1 MIRNLALALLSLVLG
16 LAVCEGLL
24 RLFGS
29 EVLPRPDLYLDDPT
43 VGKRMRPGWRGD
55 EFGASVTINSKGLR
69 NPEVDY
75 EKPAGTYRIL
85 ALGDSWTFGFRMNE
99 PDAYPRQLERMLNAS
114 AAARGDTRRIEV
126 INAGV
131 VGYSTDQ
138 EAAYLAAEGWKY
150 SPDLVL
156 VNFYPVNDTHNK
168 LRTSQKR
175 EALRALHPFL
185 LALYDWPKHLY
196 LREFVKGA
204 RRTLKQKVGNARV
217 SVAAKLGVED
227 KGGRALAENDWTG
240 DYREGAR
247 GWEAVRTA
255 LDDIGEQSRA
265 HGVPVLVVLLP
276 DPQDIARYHARFHPK
291 IAPMVE
297 GAVRDAQLGYFDL
310 EPTFAPWQ
318 GKEDEVVLRRQ
329 RHPNAAGYGLIAR
342 AVGAEVDERYL
353 VPTSPARP
361 ADGARSPVRTDSPRS
376 VVVEMSGIEPPTSAL
391 RTQRSPS

>member
-1 MIRNLALALLSLVLG
+1 MIRNIALALLSLVLA
-16 LAVCEGLL
+16 LALCEGLL
-24 RLFGS
+24 RVFGAG
-29 EVLPRPDLYLDDPT
+29 VLPRPDLYVDDPT
-43 VGKRMRPGWRGD
+43 VGKRMRPGWSGD
-55 EFGASVTINSKGLR
+55 EFEAPVTINSKGLR
-69 NPEVDY
+69 NPEIDY

-99 PDAYPRQLERMLNAS
+99 PDAYPRQLERLLS
-114 AAARGDTRRIEV
+114 AAAVARGDTRHIEV

-138 EAAYLAAEGWKY
+138 EGAYLAAEGWKY

-168 LRTSQKR
+168 LRMFQR
-175 EALRALHPFL
+175 RAALRDLHPL
-185 LALYDWPKHLY
+185 LLSIYEWPEHLY
-196 LREFVKGA
+196 LRQFIKGA
-204 RRTLKQKVGNARV
+204 RRTLKQKIGSARV
-217 SVAAKLGVED
+217 HMAAKLGVED
-227 KGGRALAENDWTG
+227 KGGRALVENDWTG

-276 DPQDIARYHARFHPK
+276 DAQDLARYHDRFHPK
-291 IAPMVE
+291 IAPMLE
-297 GAVRDAQLGYFDL
+297 SAVREARLGYFDL

-318 GKEDEVVLRRQ
+318 GKEDEILFRRQ
-329 RHPNAAGYGLIAR
+329 RHPNAAGYGLIAQ
-342 AVGAEVDERYL
+342 AVCTEVDRLYL
-353 VPTSPARP
+353 APTNRA
-361 ADGARSPVRTDSPRS
+361 
-376 VVVEMSGIEPPTSAL
+376 VVEMSGIEPPTSAL